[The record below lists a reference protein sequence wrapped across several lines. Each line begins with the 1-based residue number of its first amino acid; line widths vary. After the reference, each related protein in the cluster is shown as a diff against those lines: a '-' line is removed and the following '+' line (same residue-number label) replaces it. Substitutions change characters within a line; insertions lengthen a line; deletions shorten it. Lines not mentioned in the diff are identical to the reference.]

1 MFVSH
6 LQWPPRH
13 REAAAWQVLLNALN
27 PLVQIS
33 GPSFLSDATQPNNVI
48 YLYIYPI
55 SSFKKNHK
63 KKINKTKLQ
72 IFFRISHRT
81 PMM

>member
-48 YLYIYPI
+48 YLYIYTQ
-55 SSFKKNHK
+55 FQALKKIIK
-63 KKINKTKLQ
+63 KKLTKPNFKFSFVSPIVHQ
-72 IFFRISHRT
+72 
-81 PMM
+81 